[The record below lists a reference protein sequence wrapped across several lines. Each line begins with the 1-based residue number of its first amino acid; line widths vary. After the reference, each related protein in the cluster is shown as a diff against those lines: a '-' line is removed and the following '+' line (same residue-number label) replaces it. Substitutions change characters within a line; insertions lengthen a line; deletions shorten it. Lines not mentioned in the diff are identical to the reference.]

1 MENIQHPASSI
12 SFLPFCLLSD
22 INFTMVDFLNLT
34 PEADA
39 FQIPVSGLP
48 NGLLGVSGLG
58 GNDTIQGSPIA
69 DRIFGNRGADR
80 LFGQEGADTIRGG
93 SGSDE
98 LAGGIGNDSLAG
110 DRGGDWLRGGAGDDE
125 LQGGP
130 GDDVLI
136 GGSGRDRLLGGPGPT
151 YLRSRRMQQSSQS
164 IAPIALSILTRWR
177 EMRSH
182 SPMA

>member
-1 MENIQHPASSI
+1 
-12 SFLPFCLLSD
+12 
-22 INFTMVDFLNLT
+22 MVDFLNLT

-136 GGSGRDRLLGGPGPT
+136 GGSGRGCSTPSCSLWNATAPCRWPKWPRP
-151 YLRSRRMQQSSQS
+151 RSIWPKTASRCTARFNTTSTSRNGAFAMSG
-164 IAPIALSILTRWR
+164 
-177 EMRSH
+177 
-182 SPMA
+182 